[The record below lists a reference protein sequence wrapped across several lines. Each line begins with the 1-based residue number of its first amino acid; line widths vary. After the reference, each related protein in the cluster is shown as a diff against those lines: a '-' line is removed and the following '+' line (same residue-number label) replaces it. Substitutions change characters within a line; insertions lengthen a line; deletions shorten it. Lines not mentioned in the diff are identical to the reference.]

1 MDAPEGLDEGMV
13 KEEGGGWDID
23 EEVELPPEL
32 VSRCASSSRRANIR
46 LKKESYSH
54 LCDFMLNCSH
64 SKLASSV

>member
-32 VSRCASSSRRANIR
+32 VRGCTS
-46 LKKESYSH
+46 
-54 LCDFMLNCSH
+54 
-64 SKLASSV
+64 